1 MSFPTSPRNPTRR
14 TPFTRRAALA
24 SFVVT
29 LAAGAVLPGQAAAN
43 QALVQKNACIAC
55 HQPATRVVGPSWKQI
70 TEKYSDG
77 KMTAEQLAASIKSGS
92 SGKWGPMPMP
102 PQAQV
107 SDADLKTIAQ
117 WLLDGAK

>member
-1 MSFPTSPRNPTRR
+1 MSISTTTHNHLRQSPTIRR
-14 TPFTRRAALA
+14 TTIA
-24 SFVVT
+24 SVVMT
-29 LAAGAVLPGQAAAN
+29 LAAAALWPGQAAAN

-55 HQPATRVVGPSWKQI
+55 HQPAARVVGPSWKQI

-77 KMTAEQLAASIKSGS
+77 KITAEQLAASIKGGS

-107 SDADLKTIAQ
+107 SDADLKIIAQ

>member
-1 MSFPTSPRNPTRR
+1 MI
-14 TPFTRRAALA
+14 LA
-24 SFVVT
+24 TGT
-29 LAAGAVLPGQAAAN
+29 LWPGYAVAN

-55 HQPATRVVGPSWKQI
+55 HQSATRVVGPSWKEI

-77 KMTAEQLAASIKSGS
+77 KVTAEQLAASIKGGS
-92 SGKWGPMPMP
+92 SGRWGVMPMP

-107 SDADLKTIAQ
+107 SDADLTVIAQ

>member
-1 MSFPTSPRNPTRR
+1 MNTPANPHNTQQ
-14 TPFTRRAALA
+14 TVPFTRSAAFA
-24 SFVVT
+24 SFAVILATGT
-29 LAAGAVLPGQAAAN
+29 LWPGYAVAN

-55 HQPATRVVGPSWKQI
+55 HQSATRVVGPSWKEI

-77 KMTAEQLAASIKSGS
+77 KVTAEQLAASIKGGS
-92 SGKWGPMPMP
+92 SGRWGVMPMP

-107 SDADLKTIAQ
+107 SDADLTVIAQ

>member
-1 MSFPTSPRNPTRR
+1 MKNPTIPCNPTWLRR
-14 TPFTRRAALA
+14 FTCRAAIA
-24 SFVVT
+24 SFAITV
-29 LAAGAVLPGQAAAN
+29 ASGVLWPGHATAN

-55 HQPATRVVGPSWKQI
+55 HQPATRVVGPSWKEV

-77 KMTAEQLAASIKSGS
+77 RITAEQLAASIKGGS
-92 SGKWGPMPMP
+92 SGKWGAMPMP

-107 SDADLKTIAQ
+107 SEADLKTIAQ

>member
-1 MSFPTSPRNPTRR
+1 MSIPTSPYNPLRR
-14 TPFTRRAALA
+14 TPFIRQAAIATFVMSLAAL
-24 SFVVT
+24 SS
-29 LAAGAVLPGQAAAN
+29 GQAVAS

-55 HQPATRVVGPSWKQI
+55 HQPAAKVVGPSWKQI
-70 TEKYSDG
+70 TEKYGDG
-77 KMTAEQLAASIKSGS
+77 KITAEQLAASIKGGS